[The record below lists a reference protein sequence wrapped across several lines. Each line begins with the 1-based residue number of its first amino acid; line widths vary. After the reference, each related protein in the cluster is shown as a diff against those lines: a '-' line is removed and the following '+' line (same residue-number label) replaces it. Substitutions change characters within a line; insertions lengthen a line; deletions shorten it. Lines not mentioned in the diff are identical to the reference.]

1 MVVQWPEKLPDLSA
15 HRLAAIGYG
24 IRHTIHQL
32 QLESRID
39 RMCGDLCYLDGN
51 DIGSGTYNLYL
62 YTGDVTI
69 TVKRLI
75 DLQQSRKIPPGMRV
89 AVAKYKN
96 RDHTDWTYEPVYPQ
110 TLKHFD
116 LFDRSGAQALQQ
128 LGKSRGDSSP
138 ARLNPQ

>member
-39 RMCGDLCYLDGN
+39 RMCRDMCYLDGN

-62 YTGDVTI
+62 YTGDVTE

-75 DLQQSRKIPPGMRV
+75 DLQQSQKIPSGMRI

-96 RDHTDWTYEPVYPQ
+96 RDRTDWIYEPVYPH
-110 TLKHFD
+110 TLKQFD
-116 LFDRSGAQALQQ
+116 LFDQSGAQALHQ
-128 LGKSRGDSSP
+128 LGKSSGVSSP
-138 ARLNPQ
+138 TRLNPQ